1 MESDD
6 TLGTVCSLSDVKVH
20 GLTVT
25 ALLVMH
31 DLWMSVTIKC
41 RNRLSVLRLETDKR
55 YNRDEP
61 TCTHCGL
68 SLSVPSSS
76 LLQAAARYDC

>member
-6 TLGTVCSLSDVKVH
+6 TLGTVCSLSDVTVH

-41 RNRLSVLRLETDKR
+41 RYRLSVLVLLEAGDK
-55 YNRDEP
+55 
-61 TCTHCGL
+61 
-68 SLSVPSSS
+68 
-76 LLQAAARYDC
+76 